1 MQFQS
6 GDINSTD
13 FVSQFRTKVENVF
26 KESKLGENKH
36 LFTIQNNYFNF
47 YKVLY
52 NRPGIENFEKDFIF
66 SEISDAH
73 KDRYSVIKISS
84 SLENDLNFPET
95 STLENILNFFIAN
108 EYIQGCSLEKV
119 LPASISYFVNPKEY
133 AFEWIKSEYKNINL
147 KLSNKQFELS
157 KFNTNLLNRS
167 KFEFEEIIEQV
178 NDEQFTNYLEQCI
191 GAYNKGW
198 FYTAACSIGPLIE
211 TLLYKMATNYEDKP
225 FKSATLTH
233 GNYAEKLRHF
243 NKKTKNYPENQRIHF
258 DHFEEVSL
266 ERNYL
271 TRNAVSH
278 YSTGFANEELVNNL
292 FMALKDVY
300 DRYYLPS
307 YNFKQAHPELN

>member
-1 MQFQS
+1 MADMNNSEEFVTKFRKKVAEIIS
-6 GDINSTD
+6 TSDISENNAHLLAINS
-13 FVSQFRTKVENVF
+13 N
-26 KESKLGENKH
+26 H
-36 LFTIQNNYFNF
+36 FNF
-47 YKVLY
+47 YKVIY
-52 NRPGIENFEKDFIF
+52 QEPGYSHSTYFNF
-66 SEISDAH
+66 SEKIEEQSDHYFELNIDESIA
-73 KDRYSVIKISS
+73 
-84 SLENDLNFPET
+84 NDLNMPRSLSMQNILNYLIRKKYIT
-95 STLENILNFFIAN
+95 NVIPENILP
-108 EYIQGCSLEKV
+108 E
-119 LPASISYFVNPKEY
+119 SITMAPSPETY
-133 AFEWIKSEYKNINL
+133 AFLWIKSEYTNINS
-147 KLSNKQFELS
+147 KLSSKQFELS

-167 KFEFEEIIEQV
+167 KFEFEEIIDRV

-198 FYTAACSIGPLIE
+198 FYVAACSIGPLIE

-233 GNYAEKLRHF
+233 GNYTEKLRHF

>member
-1 MQFQS
+1 MVDTNNSEEFVTKFRKKVAEIIS
-6 GDINSTD
+6 TSDISENNAHLLAINS
-13 FVSQFRTKVENVF
+13 N
-26 KESKLGENKH
+26 H
-36 LFTIQNNYFNF
+36 FNF
-47 YKVLY
+47 YKVIY
-52 NRPGIENFEKDFIF
+52 QEPGYSHSTYFNF
-66 SEISDAH
+66 SEKIEEQSDHYFELNIDESIA
-73 KDRYSVIKISS
+73 
-84 SLENDLNFPET
+84 NDLNMPQSFSKQNILNYLIRKKYITNVIP
-95 STLENILNFFIAN
+95 ENILP
-108 EYIQGCSLEKV
+108 E
-119 LPASISYFVNPKEY
+119 SITMAPSPETY
-133 AFEWIKSEYKNINL
+133 AFLWIKSEYTNINS
-147 KLSNKQFELS
+147 KLSSKQFELS
-157 KFNTNLLNRS
+157 NFNTNLLNRS
-167 KFEFEEIIEQV
+167 KFEFEEIIARV

-198 FYTAACSIGPLIE
+198 FYVAACSIGPLIE

-233 GNYAEKLRHF
+233 GNYTEKLRHF

-258 DHFEEVSL
+258 DHFEEISL

-307 YNFKQAHPELN
+307 YNFRQAHPELN